1 MYKLKNKV
9 KKDVKTIATASNLS
23 VSVKLGKLLNEV
35 FPRERDWKSNVSS
48 TNSEIEKGN
57 N

>member
-1 MYKLKNKV
+1 MYKLKNKA